1 MARRRRYWSSWD
13 HYYPTA
19 KPIEVKNGIKT
30 KKKRGAIGETWW
42 SKRWISV
49 LESFNMGARLTRG
62 RSYARKGQVVSIE
75 IDTGS
80 VDAKVQ
86 GTRRKPYDVT
96 IELKP
101 LSKKDWSN
109 VTDVMA
115 SRAIFA
121 AKLLSGEMPKNIEE
135 AFEDA
140 KASLFPTSK
149 GELDTDCSCPDWANP
164 CKHIAAVYYLLA
176 ERFDEDPFL
185 IFKLRGRTKREII
198 TALRKKR
205 ASTEPEESPVLSVE
219 DVSGSGETVVPL
231 KECIDTFW
239 QAGDVLKNFSVK
251 PSRPKVEHVVLKRL
265 GDAPFNI
272 RKKNITSLL
281 KKAYDAASGQAMRK
295 AAGENPSEKLPVET
309 PAEAGNEAGNEVGN
323 AFEAAPS
330 RTAADDQVGIRGK
343 TVFSEGAGDPLQRRF
358 NFLLALFKNDGMSLA
373 GLSGQY
379 SMKIKTI
386 RKDIGIL
393 KKQGL
398 VIFEGPRKT
407 GKYVL
412 SEKGRKMLDMMG

>member
-1 MARRRRYWSSWD
+1 MARRRSSWSSWGY
-13 HYYPTA
+13 YYPTA

-75 IDTGS
+75 IDTGR
-80 VDAKVQ
+80 VDAEVQ

-96 IELKP
+96 IRLKP
-101 LSKKDWSN
+101 LSDNDWTN

-135 AFEDA
+135 AFDDA
-140 KASLFPTSK
+140 KTSLFPTSK
-149 GELDTDCSCPDWANP
+149 RELDTDCSCPDWANP

-185 IFKLRGRTKREII
+185 IFKLRGRTKKEITTILREKR
-198 TALRKKR
+198 TA
-205 ASTEPEESPVLSVE
+205 TVPEESTIISAGDGKPGGESAVLLE
-219 DVSGSGETVVPL
+219 
-231 KECIDTFW
+231 ECIDTFW
-239 QAGDVLKNFSVK
+239 QAGGALKDFSVK
-251 PSRPKVEHVVLKRL
+251 PCRPKVEHVILKRL
-265 GDAPFNI
+265 GDAPFNL
-272 RKKNITSLL
+272 RKKNVTSLL
-281 KKAYDAASGQAMRK
+281 EKAYDVAGSRALQTASG
-295 AAGENPSEKLPVET
+295 ENLSEELPVENF
-309 PAEAGNEAGNEVGN
+309 AEAGSEAEN
-323 AFEAAPS
+323 APRSEPLQTPDDREKMS
-330 RTAADDQVGIRGK
+330 VINDETA
-343 TVFSEGAGDPLQRRF
+343 FSEGAGDIPQRQF
-358 NFLLALFKNDGMSLA
+358 DILLNLFGNDGMSLL
-373 GLSGQY
+373 GLSEQY
-379 SMKIKTI
+379 SMEIKTV

-398 VIFEGPRKT
+398 VIFEGPRRT

-412 SEKGRKMLDMMG
+412 SEKGEIILEKMA